1 MSAGTKEENMEANI
15 DMLFRLSSQYEK
27 RISDLERK
35 VKELEDLIQGHVL
48 YAPHE
53 IAWWQNSDYVIKGG
67 LRWGINIS

>member
-48 YAPHE
+48 HAPHD
-53 IAWWQNSDYVIKGG
+53 IAWWQNKTLCY
-67 LRWGINIS
+67 

>member
-48 YAPHE
+48 HAPHD
-53 IAWWQNSDYVIKGG
+53 IAW
-67 LRWGINIS
+67 